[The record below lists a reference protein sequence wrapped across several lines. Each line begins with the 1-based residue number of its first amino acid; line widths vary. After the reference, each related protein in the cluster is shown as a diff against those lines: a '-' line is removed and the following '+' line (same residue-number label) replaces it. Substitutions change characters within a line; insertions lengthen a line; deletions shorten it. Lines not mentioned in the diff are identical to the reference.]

1 MAISIR
7 THDASKGRRRARSR
21 PALPFSTAALH
32 APVSA
37 IMETDVAC
45 VPEDLSEEDL
55 ITFFVLRGLHVA
67 PVLGE
72 GAVLTGFVSLGDVQQ
87 GRGDAEEV
95 PLRVELREGGDYAL
109 GRGFHLQPARTVA
122 DIMTRPAI
130 CLESSAQLTQAAAL
144 MAFEGVSRL
153 PIIDAEQRVVGILSA
168 LDLLRWVGRQD
179 GYSIPE
185 YTQQSRKRA
194 KTELE

>member
-1 MAISIR
+1 
-7 THDASKGRRRARSR
+7 
-21 PALPFSTAALH
+21 
-32 APVSA
+32 
-37 IMETDVAC
+37 METDVAC
-45 VPEDLSEEDL
+45 VQEELSEEDL
-55 ITFFVLRGLHVA
+55 ITFFVLRGLHGA

-72 GAVLTGFVSLGDVQQ
+72 DGALSGFVSLSDVQQ
-87 GRGDAEEV
+87 RRGDAEEV

-130 CLESSAQLTQAAAL
+130 CLESSAQLTQGAAL

-153 PIIDAEQRVVGILSA
+153 PVIDGERRVVGVLSA
-168 LDLLRWVGRQD
+168 LDLLRWIGRQD

-185 YTQQSRKRA
+185 YTQRSRRRA
-194 KTELE
+194 GTELE